1 MEMNP
6 PFFFLFF
13 AVFYRFQFAFI
24 DISHLLFNI
33 LLPKEKL
40 NRNLVSLLWQGNA
53 GSKNKGRNE
62 VSEAAHYRSS
72 DMSDEWFYDP
82 HRKEK
87 FKMVIGGSKK
97 EKHEQDSYRI
107 TQSGASV
114 DEAAAIVMAVTR
126 GVSPA
131 NARQHVAA
139 PDSTLGVSRREALLG
154 SSAGSFSS
162 LQDQDSMPK
171 LGSSYEAGTSLP
183 LSGLDPPSKRA
194 SRTVDD
200 VWIAKAIAKTAALAA
215 SREADSSEASLTKEQ
230 KLKAERLKRARLFS
244 AMIKSGNPLTT
255 TCSTATDQDSSLHIC
270 AGTDLAH
277 KEREGSSVPDDAYLS
292 SRTKSHGRGTDHVII
307 RDNREKHRLSSR
319 NFDNNEDDDGN
330 HKRHKSRHWS
340 EHYSSSDHKH
350 RKHHSSS
357 DRVSRHHHKHHSSSE
372 DEYRH
377 RKKSHHHKD
386 EDTLEDEDNEKKSY
400 DKHRNKHHLRSQ
412 RNHVIER
419 EVNRNKLDQSEISQ
433 KLSDQQQE
441 LNMPGSS
448 DTKPTDAPTE
458 VSRDLRE
465 RILTMLREN
474 L

>member
-1 MEMNP
+1 M
-6 PFFFLFF
+6 
-13 AVFYRFQFAFI
+13 
-24 DISHLLFNI
+24 FNI

-40 NRNLVSLLWQGNA
+40 NGNTVSLLWQGNA

-62 VSEAAHYRSS
+62 VSEAAHCRSS
-72 DMSDEWFYDP
+72 DLSEECFYDP

-97 EKHEQDSYRI
+97 EKHEQDSNRT

-139 PDSTLGVSRREALLG
+139 PASTLGLSQREALLG

-215 SREADSSEASLTKEQ
+215 SHEADSSEASLTKEQ
-230 KLKAERLKRARLFS
+230 KLKAERLKRARMFS
-244 AMIKSGNPLTT
+244 AMIKSGNPSTT
-255 TCSTATDQDSSLHIC
+255 ICSTATDQDSSLHIC
-270 AGTDLAH
+270 SGTDLAH
-277 KEREGSSVPDDAYLS
+277 KEREGSSVPCEADIS
-292 SRTKSHGRGTDHVII
+292 SRTKSHGKGSGHSIS
-307 RDNREKHRLSSR
+307 RDNREKHHLSSR
-319 NFDNNEDDDGN
+319 NVDNNEEDDGN

-340 EHYSSSDHKH
+340 EHYSSNGRKH

-377 RKKSHHHKD
+377 RKKPHRHKD
-386 EDTLEDEDNEKKSY
+386 EEDSLEDEDNEKKLY

-419 EVNRNKLDQSEISQ
+419 GVNRNKLDLSEISQ
-433 KLSDQQQE
+433 KLADQQQE
-441 LNMPGSS
+441 LNIPGSS
-448 DTKPTDAPTE
+448 DTKPTNASPE
-458 VSRDLRE
+458 VSSGLRE
-465 RILTMLREN
+465 RILAMLREN
-474 L
+474 Q